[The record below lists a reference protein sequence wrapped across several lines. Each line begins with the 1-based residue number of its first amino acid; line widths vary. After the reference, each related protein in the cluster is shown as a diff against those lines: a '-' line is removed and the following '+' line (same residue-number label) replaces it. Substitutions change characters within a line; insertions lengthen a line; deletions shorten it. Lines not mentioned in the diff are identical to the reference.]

1 MSAQTVTTQFIRSNG
16 KPAFAVLPIAE
27 YRRLLALAENRV
39 DVAEARRLTKR
50 IASGEEETLP
60 ADFVAA
66 LVAGKTQPLRLWRQH
81 RGLTLEALSNACG
94 VTRSA
99 LSQIESRKTK
109 ASAALLK
116 RLAKALGCDMDDLV

>member
-1 MSAQTVTTQFIRSNG
+1 MSTQIITSNG

-27 YRRLLALAENRV
+27 YERLLALAEDRIDIN
-39 DVAEARRLTKR
+39 EARQVSAR

-66 LVAGKTQPLRLWRQH
+66 LVAGKTQPLRLWRQY
-81 RGLTLEALSNACG
+81 RGLTLDALGKACG

-99 LSQIESRKTK
+99 LSQIESGRTK
-109 ASAALLK
+109 ASGALLK
-116 RLAKALGCDMDDLV
+116 KLAKALDCDMDDLA

>member
-1 MSAQTVTTQFIRSNG
+1 MSAQIITSNG

-27 YRRLLALAENRV
+27 YQRLLALAEDRMDVDEAARV
-39 DVAEARRLTKR
+39 SAR

-60 ADFVAA
+60 AA
-66 LVAGKTQPLRLWRQH
+66 LVAELLAGKTQPLRLWRRH
-81 RGLTLEALSNACG
+81 RGMTLEALGNACG

-116 RLAKALGCDMDDLV
+116 RLAAALACDMDDLA

>member
-1 MSAQTVTTQFIRSNG
+1 MSAQIVTQFIINDG
-16 KPAFAVLPIAE
+16 KPAFAVLPIVE
-27 YRRLLALAENRV
+27 YKRLLALAEDRIDIN
-39 DVAEARRLTKR
+39 EARRVSAR

-81 RGLTLEALSNACG
+81 RGLTLDALGKACG

-99 LSQIESRKTK
+99 LSQIESGRTK
-109 ASAALLK
+109 ASGALLK
-116 RLAKALGCDMDDLV
+116 RLAKALNCDMDDLA

>member
-1 MSAQTVTTQFIRSNG
+1 MNAQIITSNG

-27 YRRLLALAENRV
+27 YQRLLIDEGNRV
-39 DVAEARRLTKR
+39 SAR

-60 ADFVAA
+60 AEFVAA
-66 LVAGKTQPLRLWRQH
+66 LVDGKTHPLRLWRRH
-81 RGLTLEALSNACG
+81 RGLTLAALAKACG

-99 LSQIESRKTK
+99 LSQLESRRTQ

-116 RLAKALGCDMDDLV
+116 RLAEALDCDMDDLA

>member
-1 MSAQTVTTQFIRSNG
+1 MNAQIITSNG

-27 YRRLLALAENRV
+27 YQRLLALAEVRLDIDEANRV
-39 DVAEARRLTKR
+39 SAR

-60 ADFVAA
+60 AAFVAE
-66 LVAGKTQPLRLWRQH
+66 LLAGKTQPLRLWRRH
-81 RGLTLEALSNACG
+81 RGMTLEALGKACG

-99 LSQIESRKTK
+99 LSQIESRRTK

-116 RLAKALGCDMDDLV
+116 RLAAALECDMDDLA